1 MEVKKRIELFQKH
14 YGYSPNAYEVCPKF
28 ESCSCNPCPLH
39 YNFKK
44 LVINDCDPEKKCKCP
59 KRIRLE
65 IGTFFKLEN
74 KGLKNREFKS
84 MLSWDKLSEEQKQ
97 TKKQELLK
105 NSQFARLKSKGY
117 AITRIAKGEGD
128 FTADKSL
135 GSPENANLN
144 AFSSQETQENTKET
158 NNG

>member
-14 YGYSPNAYEVCPKF
+14 YGYTPSAFEVCPKF
-28 ESCSCNPCPLH
+28 DSCSCNSCSLH

-44 LVINDCDPEKKCKCP
+44 LIVNENDPEMKCKCP

-74 KGLKNREFKS
+74 KGLKNREFSS
-84 MLSWDKLSEEQKQ
+84 MNGWEKLSQEEKEA
-97 TKKQELLK
+97 KKQELLK

-117 AITRIAKGEGD
+117 AITRIAKEEGD
-128 FTADKSL
+128 FTADKSP

-144 AFSSQETQENTKET
+144 AFSNQETQENTKET